1 MLCQTR
7 CFSPG
12 ELLYYAFTVNLDR
25 CGEGY
30 NTLNDS
36 SDRLFILNN
45 TEDINLQVFQN
56 HNQRKNIFHASVT
69 VDQMIEKVI

>member
-1 MLCQTR
+1 MDHALLDQMFQSRWTTLLCI
-7 CFSPG
+7 
-12 ELLYYAFTVNLDR
+12 TVNLDR

-36 SDRLFILNN
+36 SDRLFISNN

-56 HNQRKNIFHASVT
+56 HN
-69 VDQMIEKVI
+69 